1 MRGTPTAKTFQGRSC
16 RCGCVCVHMC
26 VNADV
31 CTYVRTYV
39 CVCVRVCVC
48 EMQSSCFCQV
58 FPWPGV
64 LLVGHWSYEGEG
76 DASLC
81 LSCPHL
87 SPVGG
92 SRVHMGVGWAGC
104 CAPLG
109 ESGLW
114 GGAWSCSQ
122 GYECFQGWGE
132 GDAASCVFGGKGW
145 EGPPTWP
152 WGSVVFY
159 TCPPWQGWERLC
171 VGGRGWEARGVDMLW
186 IWHILSQP

>member
-132 GDAASCVFGGKGW
+132 GDA
-145 EGPPTWP
+145 
-152 WGSVVFY
+152 
-159 TCPPWQGWERLC
+159 
-171 VGGRGWEARGVDMLW
+171 GRQLLLF
-186 IWHILSQP
+186 ISHIV